1 MVVRFGND
9 VGWPQNEHG
18 YYTMELNSTVKQ
30 FFVIDTLL
38 VGTMIKSIN
47 KEGLQNIWFDQL

>member
-1 MVVRFGND
+1 
-9 VGWPQNEHG
+9 
-18 YYTMELNSTVKQ
+18 MELNSTVKQ

-47 KEGLQNIWFDQL
+47 KEGLQNIWFD